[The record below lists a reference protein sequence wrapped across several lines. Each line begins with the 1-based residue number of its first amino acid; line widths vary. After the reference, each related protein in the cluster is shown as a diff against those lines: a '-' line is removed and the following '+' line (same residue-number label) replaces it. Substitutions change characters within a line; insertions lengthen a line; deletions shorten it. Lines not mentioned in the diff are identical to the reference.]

1 MLYDTGKN
9 KREIYINAVIEK
21 DNYGA
26 GLPLGG
32 KCIIMNQ
39 AGADALFAN
48 PYCYNVVYIKSA
60 SKTEC
65 ISQVKDYLAANQM
78 QMIYSDLQQMT
89 QDAKTQLGSIICVA
103 IYLMICICA
112 MTVTNI
118 ICNINVN
125 VQLRKREYGILIA
138 LGMTR
143 KRVIRLI
150 ISEIAIIAEYMIL
163 LAMPCALVVALF
175 FISGAGQG
183 VNIVR
188 VLSAALMGGAM
199 LYGLTYILCYI
210 KGNHVF
216 DKNVLLLLEK
226 E

>member
-1 MLYDTGKN
+1 
-9 KREIYINAVIEK
+9 
-21 DNYGA
+21 
-26 GLPLGG
+26 
-32 KCIIMNQ
+32 
-39 AGADALFAN
+39 
-48 PYCYNVVYIKSA
+48 
-60 SKTEC
+60 
-65 ISQVKDYLAANQM
+65 
-78 QMIYSDLQQMT
+78 
-89 QDAKTQLGSIICVA
+89 VA

-112 MTVTNI
+112 MTITNI

-150 ISEIAIIAEYMIL
+150 ISEIAIVAEYMIL

-175 FISGAGQG
+175 FITGAGQEI
-183 VNIVR
+183 NIVR
-188 VLSAALMGGAM
+188 ILTSAVIGGAM
-199 LYGLTYILCYI
+199 LYGFTYIFCFF

-216 DKNVLLLLEK
+216 DKNVPVLLEK